1 LTNLLWLKIRLA
13 HFRFDHDAGDAKPRD
28 LRRCQGFEFRM
39 STTTVIRPEV
49 PNTVQ
54 RRFIRLF
61 LRMLAVVCVLA
72 LLGVS
77 GWIGFRTWPRQLR
90 LSTKPLPS
98 MRFETGRMVVPL
110 PTEVLLGEVGRF
122 DNELSAYLWFDY
134 LRGRP
139 GVDASQ
145 LLLVVTEEQDEAP
158 LYRIRIVLPNDALT
172 AIPYLADLEAKGFI
186 HGFELQF
193 SSAAPVAYSR
203 KQTDV
208 FIAAYKRPVA
218 DTLEKL
224 TTQQLLSRIS
234 RFVSFKSR
242 TDPRV
247 RAASGLEIVALGQQE
262 ATDLAADIIA
272 VAKFYDLPLDAF
284 LGIGAMENNYLS
296 IRGDIT
302 HSIWKR
308 KAAKDD
314 IILKRRRRRVLVS
327 NYSVG
332 VWQITRETLR
342 YAHALYLKDK
352 NKRDYA
358 EFPER
363 LVPPDTLEL
372 DVTDPHVLT
381 TYAGVLLRDLLDQ
394 FGGDVE
400 KAVGAYN
407 GGPRNPNPQ
416 YAAGVQMVASYARNV
431 LERVSAVNERSAKAD
446 LAGSSQP

>member
-1 LTNLLWLKIRLA
+1 
-13 HFRFDHDAGDAKPRD
+13 
-28 LRRCQGFEFRM
+28 M
-39 STTTVIRPEV
+39 V
-49 PNTVQ
+49 
-54 RRFIRLF
+54 
-61 LRMLAVVCVLA
+61 AVVSVVA
-72 LLGVS
+72 LVGVS
-77 GWIGFRTWPRQLR
+77 AWIGFRTWPRQLR

-98 MRFETGRMVVPL
+98 VRFESGRTIVPL
-110 PTEVLLGEVGRF
+110 PTEILLGEVGRF
-122 DNELSAYLWFDY
+122 NNELSAYLWFDY
-134 LRGRP
+134 LRSRP

-145 LLLVVTEEQDEAP
+145 VLLVVAEEEDEAP
-158 LYRIRIVLPNDALT
+158 LYRIQVVLPNDALT
-172 AIPYLADLEAKGFI
+172 AVPYLAQLEAKGFI
-186 HGFELQF
+186 RGFDLAF
-193 SSAAPVAYSR
+193 SSPAPVAYSR

-218 DTLEKL
+218 NTLEKL
-224 TTQQLLSRIS
+224 TAKQLLSRTA
-234 RFVSFKSR
+234 RFVAFKSR

-247 RAASGLEIVALGQQE
+247 HGSSGSGVIALGQQE

-272 VAKFYDLPLDAF
+272 VAKFYDLPLDVF

-308 KAAKDD
+308 RPAKDD
-314 IILKRRRRRVLVS
+314 IILKRRKRRVLVS

-352 NKRDYA
+352 DKRDYS
-358 EFPER
+358 ELPER
-363 LVPPDTLEL
+363 LVPPATLEL
-372 DVTDPHVLT
+372 AVTDSHVLT
-381 TYAGVLLRDLLDQ
+381 TYAGLLLRDLLDQ
-394 FGGDVE
+394 FQGDVE

-431 LERVSAVNERSAKAD
+431 LERVTAVNERLAKAD
-446 LAGSSQP
+446 LAAGNQP